1 MALHKLV
8 LVAMVASFGLA
19 GCDVDEGPAEETG
32 ESLDEAGDQLEDAA
46 DDTTAAALD
55 ACGQVTVTASTA
67 EQMSFV
73 SCWSTS
79 A

>member
-8 LVAMVASFGLA
+8 LIATVACFGLA

-46 DDTTAAALD
+46 DDTMAAVQD
-55 ACGQVTVTASTA
+55 ACEEATDSD
-67 EQMSFV
+67 
-73 SCWSTS
+73 C
-79 A
+79 